1 VPFGTSPLP
10 GKGRWPNS
18 DGRKA
23 GLVHGKSQW
32 IGKEPPEVRGSI
44 LWGRRGKVRL
54 RGGFETEG
62 NLPW

>member
-1 VPFGTSPLP
+1 MPFGTSPLP
-10 GKGRWPNS
+10 GKGLGPNS